1 MQRIYSFLVFL
12 IIAATTTAYAQQGTV
27 RGTVTDASNGEP
39 LFGVNVV
46 IDGTTIGAVSDFD
59 GKFEIKT
66 KPGTYSIKAS
76 FVTYR
81 TVTISDV
88 VLKAGEV
95 YVIDNI
101 AMEEDVE
108 QLGEVV
114 VTAKA
119 IRSTTE
125 ALLMMKRKSPSV
137 MDGISAAGFKKIGD
151 SDAAGAV
158 KRVTGVSVEGGKY
171 VYVRGLGDRY
181 TKTML
186 NGVDIPG
193 LDPDKNS
200 LQIDIFPTNLIDNM
214 MVSKTAVGEMPADFT
229 GGIVNIETK
238 DFPDEKVFNVSVG
251 VGFNP
256 SMHLNKN
263 FISYEG
269 SNTDLL
275 GFDNG
280 ARALPNLARNS
291 SLPSPI
297 NSNYTDQEVF
307 DFNNSFNPTLGATK
321 QTSFMDYSL
330 GLSGANQFTLKNSHK
345 LGYIFS
351 ATYKSSTKFYD
362 DIIYGEYQNPIPTE
376 AYELVYATKQNGI
389 IGEKNVLLGGLA
401 GIAYKTDR
409 SKYRLTA
416 MHLQNGESR
425 SAQMEVENS
434 DSAPGQSG
442 YKAFSNNLEYGQR
455 GLTNILLN
463 GNHFTSDN
471 NWEIDWRIS
480 PTFSNIVDPDIR
492 KTAFTISSQGD
503 SIFSAGAGGRP
514 SRIWRY
520 LNEVNLV
527 GKIDVTKKYEVFG
540 EESKLKFG
548 ISHVYKQRDYEILSY
563 DLQSFGTSPDWS
575 GNPNEVLSDE
585 NIYGKGGT
593 LYYASGNVKPNP
605 NQYNSNVNNLGMYIT
620 SDFTFFS
627 GFKATLGLRGEQYVQ
642 RHTGR
647 DLAYFRD
654 PNSGNNLEN
663 EKVLDAFDLF
673 PSANL
678 IYSLSETQ
686 NLRGS
691 YSKTIAR
698 PSFKELSFAQIL
710 DPITNRIFN
719 GALFQYSD
727 WDGKLTETRIDNID
741 LRWELFMGR
750 SELLSASVF
759 YKVFDNPIELVRIPE
774 AQTSNEFQ
782 PRNVGDGRVLGAE
795 FEFIKSLDFITP
807 ALSKFSLNG
816 NFTYVQSQIDM
827 TDTELNSRKNFE
839 KVGQT
844 IDGKRDMAGQAPYII
859 NAGLSYQDPEN
870 QFDAGLFYNV
880 KGATLVVVGG
890 GLFPDVYSEPFHSL
904 NFNLN
909 KSFGEDGKSSL
920 GLNVSNILNDV
931 YEEFYKGFNASPQY
945 FSRRGP
951 GMNISLQ
958 YSFSF

>member
-12 IIAATTTAYAQQGTV
+12 MITTITPAFAQQGV
-27 RGTVTDASNGEP
+27 IRGTVTDASNGEP
-39 LFGVNVV
+39 LYGVNVV
-46 IDGTTIGAVSDFD
+46 IEGTTIGAVTDFD
-59 GKFEIKT
+59 GKFDIKT
-66 KPGTYSIKAS
+66 VPGTYTIQAS

-81 TVTISDV
+81 TVSISEV
-88 VLKAGEV
+88 ILKAGEV

-101 AMEEDVE
+101 ALEEDVA

-119 IRSTTE
+119 LRSTTE
-125 ALLMMKRKSPSV
+125 ALLMIKRKSPSV
-137 MDGISAAGFKKIGD
+137 MDGISAASFKKIGD
-151 SDAAGAV
+151 SDAAAAV

-238 DFPDEKVFNVSVG
+238 DFPEEKVLNVSIG

-256 SMHLNKN
+256 SMHLNN
-263 FISYEG
+263 DYIAYEG
-269 SNTDLL
+269 SNTDFL

-280 ARALPNLARNS
+280 ARALPNLARNND
-291 SLPSPI
+291 LPSPV
-297 NSNYTDQEVF
+297 NSNYTDQQVF
-307 DFNNSFNPTLGATK
+307 DFNNSFNPTLGATR

-330 GLSGANQFTLKNSHK
+330 GISGANQFTLENGNK

-351 ATYKSSTKFYD
+351 GTYKSSTKFYD
-362 DIIYGEYQNPIPTE
+362 DIIFGEYQNPIPAE
-376 AYELVYATKQNGI
+376 AYELVYATKQNGV

-401 GIAYKTDR
+401 GIAYKTDH
-409 SKYRLTA
+409 SKYRLTT

-425 SAQMEVENS
+425 SAQMHIENS

-442 YKAFSNNLEYGQR
+442 YNAFSNNLEYGQR
-455 GLTNILLN
+455 ALTNILLN
-463 GNHFTSDN
+463 GNHFTPN
-471 NWEIDWRIS
+471 NKWEVDWKLS

-527 GKIDVTKKYEVFG
+527 SKVDITKKYEVFG

-548 ISHVYKQRDYEILSY
+548 LSHVYKQRDYEILSY
-563 DLQSFGTSPDWS
+563 DLQAFGRTPDWT
-575 GNPNEVLSDE
+575 GNPNEVLNDE
-585 NIYGKGGT
+585 NIYDKGA

-647 DLAYFRD
+647 DVAYVRD
-654 PNSGNNLEN
+654 PEAGNNLVN

-678 IYSLSETQ
+678 IYSITETQ

-719 GALFQYSD
+719 GSLFQYSD

-750 SELLSASVF
+750 SQLLSASVF
-759 YKVFDNPIELVRIPE
+759 YKFFDSPIEMVRIPE

-782 PRNVGDGRVLGAE
+782 TRNVGDGRVFGAE
-795 FEFIKSLDFITP
+795 LEFIKSLDFISP
-807 ALSKFSLNG
+807 VLSKLSLNG
-816 NFTYVQSQIDM
+816 NFTYVKSQIDM
-827 TDTELNSRKNFE
+827 TSTELDSRKNFE
-839 KVGQT
+839 KVGQN
-844 IDGKRDMAGQAPYII
+844 INGQRDMAGQAPYIV
-859 NAGLSYQDPEN
+859 NAGLSYQDPER
-870 QFDAGLFYNV
+870 QFDAGVFYNV
-880 KGATLVVVGG
+880 KGSTLVVVGG
-890 GLFPDVYSEPFHSL
+890 GLFPDVYSQPFHSL

-909 KSFGEDGKSSL
+909 KSFGKDGNSAL
-920 GLNVSNILNDV
+920 GLNVSNLLNDV
-931 YEEFYKGFNASPQY
+931 YEEFYEGFNATPQY

-951 GMNISLQ
+951 GMNVSLQ
-958 YSFSF
+958 YSLSF

>member
-1 MQRIYSFLVFL
+1 MQRIYSLLVILF
-12 IIAATTTAYAQQGTV
+12 ITASTTAFSQQGAI
-27 RGTVTDASNGEP
+27 RGTVTDASNGEG

-46 IDGTTIGAVSDFD
+46 IDGTSIGAVTDFD

-66 KPGTYSIKAS
+66 QVGTYTIKAS

-81 TVTISDV
+81 TVTISEV
-88 VLKAGEV
+88 IVASGEV
-95 YVIDNI
+95 FLIDNI
-101 AMEEDVE
+101 ALVEDVE

-119 IRSTTE
+119 IRSTSE
-125 ALLMMKRKSPSV
+125 ALLMMKRKSPSM
-137 MDGISAAGFKKIGD
+137 MDGISAASFRKIGD
-151 SDAAGAV
+151 SDAAAAV

-238 DFPDEKVFNVSVG
+238 DFPEERVFNVSVG

-256 SMHLNKN
+256 SMHLNEDY
-263 FISYEG
+263 IAYEG
-269 SNTDLL
+269 SNTDFL

-280 ARALPNLARNS
+280 ARALPALARNS
-291 SLPSPI
+291 ELPSPI
-297 NSNYTDQEVF
+297 NSNYTEEQVF
-307 DFNNSFNPTLGATK
+307 DFNNSFNPTLGATQ

-330 GLSGANQFTLKNSHK
+330 GLSGANQISLENGHK

-362 DIIYGEYQNPIPTE
+362 DIIFGEYQNPIASE
-376 AYELVYATKQNGI
+376 EYDLVYATTQNGV
-389 IGEKNVLLGGLA
+389 IGEKNILLSGLGGLA
-401 GIAYKTDR
+401 YKTR
-409 SKYRLTA
+409 YSKYRLTA

-425 SAQMEVENS
+425 SAQMQIDNS

-442 YKAFSNNLEYGQR
+442 YSAYSNNLEYSQR

-463 GNHFTSDN
+463 GNHYSSDN
-471 NWEIDWRIS
+471 KWEVDWRVS

-503 SIFSAGAGGRP
+503 PIFSAGAGGRP

-520 LNEVNLV
+520 LNEVNVV
-527 GKIDVTKKYEVFG
+527 GKVDVTHKYDVFG

-548 ISHVYKQRDYEILSY
+548 VSHVYKQRDYEILSY
-563 DLQSFGTSPDWS
+563 DLQSFGRNPDWT
-575 GNPNEVLSDE
+575 GNPNEVLDDA
-585 NIYGKGGT
+585 NIYDNGA

-605 NQYNSNVNNLGMYIT
+605 NEYNSNINNLGVYLT
-620 SDFTFFS
+620 SDFTFFT
-627 GFKATLGLRGEQYVQ
+627 GFKATLGIRGENYVQ

-647 DLAYFRD
+647 DVAYVRD
-654 PNSGNNLEN
+654 QNAGNNLVN

-719 GALFQYSD
+719 GSLFQYSD

-750 SELLSASVF
+750 SQMISASLF
-759 YKVFDNPIELVRIPE
+759 YKVFDNPIEMVRIPE

-782 PRNVGDGRVLGAE
+782 PRNVGDGSVVGAE
-795 FEFIKSLDFITP
+795 FEFIKSLDFISP
-807 ALSKFSLNG
+807 ALSKLSLNG
-816 NFTYVQSQIDM
+816 NFTYVKSQIRM
-827 TDTELNSRKNFE
+827 TETELDSRKNFE
-839 KVGQT
+839 KSGQT
-844 IDGKRDMAGQAPYII
+844 ISGVRDMAGQAPYIL
-859 NAGLSYQDPEN
+859 NAGISFQDPERE
-870 QFDAGLFYNV
+870 FDAGLYYNV
-880 KGATLVVVGG
+880 KGATLVIVGG

-904 NFNLN
+904 NFNMN
-909 KSFGEDGKSSL
+909 KSFGVEGNSSI

-931 YEEFYKGFNASPQY
+931 YEEFYKGFNATPEY

-958 YSFSF
+958 YSFAF

>member
-12 IIAATTTAYAQQGTV
+12 MITAITPAFAQQGV
-27 RGTVTDASNGEP
+27 IRGTVTDASNGEP
-39 LFGVNVV
+39 LYGVNVV
-46 IDGTTIGAVSDFD
+46 IEGTTIGAVTDFD
-59 GKFEIKT
+59 GKFDIKT
-66 KPGTYSIKAS
+66 VPGTYTIQAS

-81 TVTISDV
+81 TVSISEV
-88 VLKAGEV
+88 ILKAGEV

-101 AMEEDVE
+101 ALEEDVA

-119 IRSTTE
+119 LRSTTE
-125 ALLMMKRKSPSV
+125 ALLMIKRKSPSV
-137 MDGISAAGFKKIGD
+137 MDGISAASFKKIGD
-151 SDAAGAV
+151 SDAAAAV

-238 DFPDEKVFNVSVG
+238 DFPEEKVLNVSIG

-256 SMHLNKN
+256 SMHLNN
-263 FISYEG
+263 DYIAYEG
-269 SNTDLL
+269 SNTDFL

-280 ARALPNLARNS
+280 ARALPNLARNND
-291 SLPSPI
+291 LPSPV
-297 NSNYTDQEVF
+297 NSNYTDQQVF
-307 DFNNSFNPTLGATK
+307 DFNNSFNPTLGATR

-330 GLSGANQFTLKNSHK
+330 GISGANQFTLENGNK

-351 ATYKSSTKFYD
+351 GTYKSSTKFYD
-362 DIIYGEYQNPIPTE
+362 DIIFGEYQNPIPAE
-376 AYELVYATKQNGI
+376 AYELVYATKQNGV

-401 GIAYKTDR
+401 GIAYKTDH
-409 SKYRLTA
+409 SKYRLTT

-425 SAQMEVENS
+425 SAQMQIENS

-442 YKAFSNNLEYGQR
+442 YNAFSNNLEYGQR
-455 GLTNILLN
+455 ALTNILLN
-463 GNHFTSDN
+463 GNHFTPN
-471 NWEIDWRIS
+471 NKWEVDWKLS

-527 GKIDVTKKYEVFG
+527 SKVDLTKKYEVFG

-548 ISHVYKQRDYEILSY
+548 LSHVYKQRDYEILSY
-563 DLQSFGTSPDWS
+563 DLQAFGRTPDWT
-575 GNPNEVLSDE
+575 GNPNEVLNDE
-585 NIYGKGGT
+585 NIYDKGA

-647 DLAYFRD
+647 DVAYVRD
-654 PNSGNNLEN
+654 PEAGNNLVN
-663 EKVLDAFDLF
+663 EKVLDAFDFF

-678 IYSLSETQ
+678 IYSITETQ

-719 GALFQYSD
+719 GSLFQYSD

-750 SELLSASVF
+750 SQLLSASVF
-759 YKVFDNPIELVRIPE
+759 YKFFDSPIEMVRIPE

-782 PRNVGDGRVLGAE
+782 TRNVGDGRVFGAE
-795 FEFIKSLDFITP
+795 LEFIKSLDFISP
-807 ALSKFSLNG
+807 VLSKFSLNG
-816 NFTYVQSQIDM
+816 NFTYVKSQINM
-827 TDTELNSRKNFE
+827 TSTELDSRKNFE
-839 KVGQT
+839 KVGQN
-844 IDGKRDMAGQAPYII
+844 INGQRDMAGQAPYIV
-859 NAGLSYQDPEN
+859 NAGLSYQDPER
-870 QFDAGLFYNV
+870 QFDAGVFYNV
-880 KGATLVVVGG
+880 KGSTLVVVGG
-890 GLFPDVYSEPFHSL
+890 GLFPDVYSQPFHSL

-909 KSFGEDGKSSL
+909 KSFGKDGNSAL
-920 GLNVSNILNDV
+920 GLNVSNLLNDV
-931 YEEFYKGFNASPQY
+931 YEEFYEGFNATPQY

-951 GMNISLQ
+951 GMNVSLQ
-958 YSFSF
+958 YSLSF